1 MKLFFLIVVCL
12 TAVDRLCS
20 QTEPNGMFDLV
31 PEWRQGQVF
40 NYDFAY
46 SIADQEKGKK
56 TLKKE
61 TFKVRMIVED
71 SSAKGYRL
79 RWQES
84 GRKYWHRHKPIERYI
99 AEFKEENPIV
109 YNCSREG
116 KLLQIFN
123 WEALRAS
130 AFSFQKGVKPDS
142 VAQFFTE
149 YVRRYLTPEEMSSS
163 WVLAIKMYHYLLG
176 NEFFKK
182 INSPVKTQKLYPN
195 PYSRGWLTGSQ
206 EVTISVYDEE
216 SDLLQISIVS
226 ALSHQSSRLE
236 FNKLV
241 KENPEFVKNILG
253 MSSLSD
259 IPKYGITEELN
270 CLIRISDGVIL
281 EGDYKRFTENREATT
296 TEQIEFTLVN

>member
-1 MKLFFLIVVCL
+1 MKLFFLIVFGSLVGS
-12 TAVDRLCS
+12 LCA
-20 QTEPNGMFDLV
+20 QTLSNEVFDLI

-46 SIADQEKGKK
+46 SVADQENGKK

-84 GRKYWHRHKPIERYI
+84 GRKYWHRLKPIERYI
-99 AEFKEENPIV
+99 AEFKEKNPIV

-116 KLLQIFN
+116 KLMQIFN
-123 WEALRAS
+123 WETLRAS
-130 AFSFQKGVKPDS
+130 AFSFQKGIRPDS

-149 YVRRYLTPEEMSSS
+149 YIRRYLTPEEMSSS

-176 NEFFKK
+176 NEYFKK
-182 INSPVKTQKLYPN
+182 INAPVKVQKLYPN
-195 PYSRGWLTGSQ
+195 PYSRGWLSGSQ
-206 EVTISVYDEE
+206 EVTILVYDEE

-236 FNKLV
+236 FNKLI
-241 KENPEFVKNILG
+241 KENPEFAKNILG
-253 MSSLSD
+253 MKALSD
-259 IPKYGITEELN
+259 IPKYGISEELN

-281 EGDYKRFTENREATT
+281 EGDYKRFTENREAIT